1 MAGIYIHVPFCV
13 SKCSYC
19 DFYSVAT
26 LKSMHDYVCA
36 LKRELRVRRY
46 ELEGHSIE
54 TIYWGGGTPSLLSE
68 TYVGEV
74 MGLLREVFDIS
85 DNAEITIEC
94 NPGDYDRHKIEHLI
108 ASGINRFS
116 LGAQSFSDE
125 TLKLLGRRHSVRE
138 TIEMFQCIRSLG
150 VYNISLD
157 LIYGIPGT
165 KIEDLDRDVESLI
178 SLAPPHISAYHLIYE
193 EGTPMSYALEQGRI
207 SELPEDMS
215 LEMSHRLSRRL
226 REVGYEHYEVSS
238 YALPGMRSRHNS
250 SYWEDIP
257 YLGLGPSA
265 HSYISP
271 WRATNP
277 ASLDYYITSLNSQ
290 GFLLREFEYITEDI
304 AFEEYLMTRL
314 RTSDGICME
323 TIVQRFGK
331 ERYSTLSRQL
341 ERYISEGL
349 MAEDHKGRISLT
361 QKGLDISNTIIA
373 SLF

>member
-1 MAGIYIHVPFCV
+1 
-13 SKCSYC
+13 
-19 DFYSVAT
+19 
-26 LKSMHDYVCA
+26 
-36 LKRELRVRRY
+36 
-46 ELEGHSIE
+46 
-54 TIYWGGGTPSLLSE
+54 
-68 TYVGEV
+68 
-74 MGLLREVFDIS
+74 
-85 DNAEITIEC
+85 
-94 NPGDYDRHKIEHLI
+94 
-108 ASGINRFS
+108 
-116 LGAQSFSDE
+116 
-125 TLKLLGRRHSVRE
+125 
-138 TIEMFQCIRSLG
+138 
-150 VYNISLD
+150 
-157 LIYGIPGT
+157 
-165 KIEDLDRDVESLI
+165 
-178 SLAPPHISAYHLIYE
+178 
-193 EGTPMSYALEQGRI
+193 MSYALEQGRI

-349 MAEDHKGRISLT
+349 MVEDHKGRISLT